1 MPGGILSG
9 PGVEDEALRG
19 IGAVTAVP
27 VGGMWRYCI
36 KITGSKADGPYSY
49 TVDYSLNGTEEKMI
63 KPIGRSGGVK
73 DIRIALLDA

>member
-1 MPGGILSG
+1 
-9 PGVEDEALRG
+9 
-19 IGAVTAVP
+19 
-27 VGGMWRYCI
+27 MWRYCI